1 MKKGKV
7 QFIEPDGMF
16 KDLTKNKVTLADG
29 QQFTFFSKGNFKAN
43 VGDEIDY
50 EVTNAQ
56 YGNAK
61 LVQQQQNFSKPSFGG
76 GMGKDHQIIRQ
87 TCIKASSEFNAQ
99 KGGVTIQDVIN
110 DAERLLNWVNNG

>member
-16 KDLTKNKVTLADG
+16 KELTKNKVTLADG
-29 QQFTFFSKGNFKAN
+29 QQFTFFSKGDFKAK
-43 VGDEIDY
+43 VGDEIEY

-61 LVQQQQNFSKPSFGG
+61 LFQQQQNFIKPSFGG
-76 GMGKDHQIIRQ
+76 GMAKDQQIIRQ

-99 KGGVTIQDVIN
+99 RSGVTIKDVIN
-110 DAERLLNWVNNG
+110 DAQALVNWVNNE